1 MDKSRFSMLLLEPGE
16 IYFEDYSCIFNDFES
31 LHGGNSRQGRLKL
44 CSKSLVF
51 EPRDWT
57 YPLIKLHFRDCMS
70 IDVIKAQTSE
80 SPQNVIKVEIK
91 QYAEMLE
98 ENILAPYKFQY
109 EKKTFYIFFDFASA
123 EETLYQMHQLQ
134 RASTLNAPEHNS
146 MVATILHSRYM
157 RMVFDP
163 VMMDDFTE
171 EIVCEL
177 QAEKI
182 SPLVRHQGKLALTPT
197 TLYFQ
202 PFSNVESSP
211 ILKLKLSHL
220 KRLYKRRFLLRQVGL
235 EIYSAEES
243 SVAHIYL
250 TFQSQDDRDRT
261 YDILEQ
267 SPSVLL
273 ERVHAEETTL
283 QWQNGVVS
291 NYDYLMHLNCLA
303 DRSKNDLTQYPVFP
317 WVISDYTSTELD
329 LDNVD
334 VYRDLSKPMGALN
347 PDRLEKLKDRYQEMS
362 HPKFMYG
369 SHYSAPG
376 LVLFYLVRKY
386 PEYMLCLQNGRFDHP
401 DRMFNSV
408 KDVYNN
414 CLRNMSD
421 FKELVPEFYDTDA
434 KGDFLVNK
442 YQINFGDRHDGTKVN
457 NVALPPW
464 ADSPANFVAK
474 LREALES
481 EYVSRHL
488 HLWIDLIFGYKQRGE
503 EAIKANNVFHH
514 VCYEGSVDLDD
525 IYDMNDRHALEVQI
539 MEFGQVPKQLFTKP
553 HVRRVTHEIPKSIKE
568 DLEENDIVYR
578 LECIDSIQLHK
589 EEVTCALRQG
599 QRLISVGKDGTLKV
613 YDTSLKK
620 QIRSVILSATP
631 LSSCVMVDENIVA
644 AGSWDNEI
652 YLYDVDYGR
661 VVESFRAHD
670 DCVSCLLWL
679 EKERLLISGG
689 HDGVVRAWGEL
700 GRTGQ
705 ALRGLRAEFDHDGK
719 VCAVT
724 FRRRRHS
731 VDIIAGTSDGEL
743 YVWDLM
749 ARELLAKMSI
759 HTSPIVGACFI
770 PAGDRIVTIARDTD
784 MSVTDLLVCDSVYHA
799 QLAEGAGALCW
810 QGPRAL
816 WLGGRRGAL
825 RQWDMMRAQPRADTQ
840 AHRDVI
846 NCVYY
851 DAATETVVTAS
862 KDKTVKIWNMIS
874 SS

>member
-16 IYFEDYSCIFNDFES
+16 IYFEDYSCVFKDSES
-31 LHGGNSRQGRLKL
+31 LNEGDSRQGRLKL

-51 EPRDWT
+51 EPREWAH
-57 YPLIKLHFRDCMS
+57 PLIKLHFRDCVNIS
-70 IDVIKAQTSE
+70 VVHPQTTE
-80 SPQNVIKVEIK
+80 SPQNVIMIEIK

-98 ENILAPYKFQY
+98 ENILAPYKFKY
-109 EKKTFYIFFDFASA
+109 EKRTFYIFFDFASA
-123 EETLYQMHQLQ
+123 DETVSQMHQLQ
-134 RASTLNAPEHNS
+134 RASSLNAPEHNS

-202 PFSNVESSP
+202 PFSNVES
-211 ILKLKLSHL
+211 
-220 KRLYKRRFLLRQVGL
+220 GL
-235 EIYSAEES
+235 EIYSAEDS
-243 SVAHIYL
+243 AVAHIYL
-250 TFQSQDDRDRT
+250 TFQSEDDRDRI

-267 SPSVLL
+267 SSSVHL
-273 ERVHAEETTL
+273 EKIHAQETTL
-283 QWQNGVVS
+283 QWQNGIVS

-317 WVISDYTSTELD
+317 WVISDYTSSDLD

-334 VYRDLSKPMGALN
+334 VFRDLSKPMGALN
-347 PDRLEKLKDRYQEMS
+347 PDRLEKLKERYYEMS
-362 HPKFMYG
+362 DPKFMYG

-421 FKELVPEFYDTDA
+421 FKELVPEFYDTNA

-464 ADSPANFVAK
+464 ADSPENFVIK
-474 LREALES
+474 LRKALES

-514 VCYEGSVDLDD
+514 VCYEGAVDLDD

-539 MEFGQVPKQLFTKP
+539 MEFGQVPKQLFVRP
-553 HVRRVTHEIPKSIKE
+553 HVRRVTHQIPKALQG
-568 DLEENDIVYR
+568 DLEENGAVYR
-578 LECIDSIQLHK
+578 IECTHSIQLHK
-589 EEVTCALRQG
+589 EEVTWALRQG
-599 QRLISVGKDGTLKV
+599 SRVISVGKDGTLKV
-613 YDTSLKK
+613 YDTILKK

-631 LSSCVMVDENIVA
+631 LSSCVIMDENIVA

-679 EKERLLISGG
+679 DKERLLISGG
-689 HDGVVRAWGEL
+689 YDGVVRVWGNA

-705 ALRGLRAEFDHDGK
+705 ALRGLRAEFDHDEK
-719 VCAVT
+719 ICAIT
-724 FRRRRHS
+724 YKRGRHDI
-731 VDIIAGTSDGEL
+731 DIIAGTSDGEVV
-743 YVWDLM
+743 VWSLA
-749 ARELLAKMSI
+749 ARAPRHKVAVHSGAVAALCFVGGGHRVAS
-759 HTSPIVGACFI
+759 VGADG
-770 PAGDRIVTIARDTD
+770 AL
-784 MSVTDLLVCDSVYHA
+784 SVTDLSVCDSVYHK
-799 QLAEGAGALCW
+799 QLSERAAALCW
-810 QGPRAL
+810 EGARVL
-816 WLGGRRGAL
+816 WLGGRGGAL
-825 RQWDMMRAQPRADTQ
+825 LQWDALRAEQAARQP
-840 AHRDVI
+840 AHHDVI
-846 NCVYY
+846 NSVYY
-851 DAATETVVTAS
+851 DEATNTLVTAS
-862 KDKTVKIWNMIS
+862 KDKTVKVWKLIS